1 MIKLSNQQLAALA
14 EIRGLGL
21 DAVSVPAPAPA
32 AAGPKTASG
41 GRRGR
46 AIPAR
51 PRVRHIARHDLGLD
65 DARRVGKASI
75 VKARADP

>member
-1 MIKLSNQQLAALA
+1 MIKFSNQQLAALA

-21 DAVSVPAPAPA
+21 NAVSVRSAAPA
-32 AAGPKTASG
+32 AAGPKTARE

-46 AIPAR
+46 AIRAR
-51 PRVRHIARHDLGLD
+51 PRVRHIAPYDSTLD

-75 VKARADP
+75 VEARPDL

>member
-1 MIKLSNQQLAALA
+1 MIKFSNQQLTALA

-21 DAVSVPAPAPA
+21 DAVSVRSPEPA
-32 AAGPKTASG
+32 AAGPKTARG

-46 AIPAR
+46 AIRAR
-51 PRVRHIARHDLGLD
+51 PRVRHIARYDSRLD
-65 DARRVGKASI
+65 DASRVGKAST